1 MVLTLKRSARSSIRR
16 LPLADSRSVNACR
29 LPSRSTVLLMTIQG
43 PPVECLIVLIITWMR
58 QLQGGLFGIYDIC
71 PPRCHSF
78 QHVIGNPCLTC
89 CVRSC
94 EVTTIEHSSP
104 DAKPAGQTKTRPD
117 LVVAAGDF
125 LTEGH
130 LVCPSS

>member
-1 MVLTLKRSARSSIRR
+1 
-16 LPLADSRSVNACR
+16 
-29 LPSRSTVLLMTIQG
+29 TVLLMTIQG

-58 QLQGGLFGIYDIC
+58 QLQGGVFGIYDIR

-78 QHVIGNPCLTC
+78 EHGIGNPCLTC

-104 DAKPAGQTKTRPD
+104 DAKPAGQTKPD
-117 LVVAAGDF
+117 LTWSSPRETPRTRVISFVHPPCGVA
-125 LTEGH
+125 T
-130 LVCPSS
+130 PR